1 MTAFNFLSLLC
12 LIFFQSPL
20 GDVLVVRWNLSY
32 HSAIKIFWCLLST
45 RSHLGFLISLRN
57 QIPRENVLY
66 QLSLEELVT

>member
-1 MTAFNFLSLLC
+1 MSYFLSES
-12 LIFFQSPL
+12 F
-20 GDVLVVRWNLSY
+20 GNVLVVRGNLSY

-66 QLSLEELVT
+66 QLSLEQLVT